1 MALRVLLADNSET
14 IKKVI
19 QLTLQDYA
27 AQVRSVNI
35 GIDVVD
41 VAKSF
46 KPDIIFADI
55 LLQKRNGY
63 DVCGDIKNTPEL
75 ANIPVVL
82 IWSGFMDL
90 DQKKYAQVRADA
102 ALEKPFDSND
112 LRQLITQLVPKASE
126 QTLSKYMDMP
136 TFGKSDYQ
144 IEQPEPVQ
152 TAAPIPP
159 PITPAAPMKPPTPAP
174 STPPPQAAA
183 PQTPVPTSAPI
194 SAPSTQSSDWNMDAF
209 EDIND
214 FQIVED
220 KKELPDLNLQ
230 SETADDFA
238 QVPLNKVSLPPQE
251 KKAVMSKKPN
261 EFELDVP
268 DETDFDGVT
277 VSIVIPQ
284 DEVTNIDFLNR
295 TKAPPQSA
303 EPAKAQE
310 PVKSPTK
317 AAPQPATPAA
327 AAPTPAVAAL
337 PEEQLEQLL
346 RNYSREIIEKI
357 VWKLVPDMA
366 ERIIREEIKRLLDEP
381 EMKA

>member
-35 GIDVVD
+35 GVDVVD

-63 DVCGDIKNTPEL
+63 DVCIDIKNTPEL
-75 ANIPVVL
+75 SKTPVIL

-90 DQKKYAQVRADA
+90 DKTKFAQSRADG

-112 LRQLITQLVPKASE
+112 LRALITKFVPKAQE
-126 QTLSKYMDMP
+126 QTLSKFMDMP

-144 IEQPEPVQ
+144 LE
-152 TAAPIPP
+152 
-159 PITPAAPMKPPTPAP
+159 
-174 STPPPQAAA
+174 PPPQAATTEPA
-183 PQTPVPTSAPI
+183 K
-194 SAPSTQSSDWNMDAF
+194 SSWNMDAF
-209 EDIND
+209 EDINN

-220 KKELPDLNLQ
+220 KKELPDLQLQ
-230 SETADDFA
+230 SESADEFA

-277 VSIVIPQ
+277 VSIVIPH
-284 DEVTNIDFLNR
+284 DEITNIDFLN
-295 TKAPPQSA
+295 KN
-303 EPAKAQE
+303 KAQFTPTQE
-310 PVKSPTK
+310 PPKSEPSTAPAPKMPAPTPK
-317 AAPQPATPAA
+317 PATAATSA
-327 AAPTPAVAAL
+327 AAPTL
-337 PEEQLEQLL
+337 SEEQLEQLL
-346 RNYSREIIEKI
+346 RNYSHEIIEKI
-357 VWKLVPDMA
+357 VWKLIPDMA
-366 ERIIREEIKRLLDEP
+366 ERIIRDEIKRLLDEP
-381 EMKA
+381 QMKA